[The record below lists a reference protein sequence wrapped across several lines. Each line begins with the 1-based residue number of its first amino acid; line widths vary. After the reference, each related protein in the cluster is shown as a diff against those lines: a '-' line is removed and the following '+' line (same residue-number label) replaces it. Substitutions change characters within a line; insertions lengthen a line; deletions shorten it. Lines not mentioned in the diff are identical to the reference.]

1 MSNNQSEE
9 MKINITEYNSFS
21 SSLEEYKFKVVVVG
35 DSGVGKTNLIHRFIN
50 NSFQMNSKATV
61 GVEFMS
67 KSFLINECVFKLEVW
82 DTAGQERYKAI
93 TSAYYKG
100 ANGALVVY
108 DKTRSNTFQNVDK
121 WIGELKEKG
130 NQNVCLI
137 LIGNKSDLKDQDDVT
152 SEEALN
158 KAKTLEV
165 PILETSALKA
175 SNVKEA
181 FYILLKEMYKV
192 FIKDGKA
199 HTGNGVDDDINDQ
212 LGIDLRLAPSK
223 KKMCC

>member
-1 MSNNQSEE
+1 MSTNQNEE

-50 NSFQMNSKATV
+50 NSFQMNTKATV

-67 KSFLINECVFKLEVW
+67 KSFVINECVFKLEVW

-121 WIGELKEKG
+121 WIGELKERG
-130 NQNVCLI
+130 NQNICLI
-137 LIGNKSDLKDQDDVT
+137 LIGNKSDLKNQDEVN
-152 SEEALN
+152 SEESLN
-158 KAKTLEV
+158 KEKILEV
-165 PILETSALKA
+165 PILETSALNA

-181 FYILLKEMYKV
+181 FHVLLEEMYKV
-192 FIKDGKA
+192 FINDKKK
-199 HTGNGVDDDINDQ
+199 HKGNEVDDDINDQ
-212 LGIDLRLAPSK
+212 LGIDLHLTPPK